1 MSPHGAPNQRKVV
14 GLFTD
19 WLKDPYQNYIMSAVA
34 QACAEHDANMLCFAG
49 GHLDPLDSVWA
60 RRNILYEFAGPHNL
74 DALVVMG
81 ANVGTL
87 VGPLRLKQYLDR
99 FPLPNVISLA
109 YELPNTPSILVDNR
123 VGLRYAIE
131 HLVSVHGR
139 RRIAFIRGP
148 VENTEAE
155 ERFSVYRQVLAEHN
169 IPFEDRRVFVGDFLR
184 PSGMRAMQA
193 ILDSNVE
200 LDAVVAAND
209 LMALGALEVLKS
221 RGRKVPEDVAL
232 VGFDDVD
239 EARLAMPQLTTVRQP
254 FRTLGR
260 VAVEAAL
267 KLAAGLPVANVLTVP
282 TQVVIRRSCGCAA
295 NSWDETEL
303 YPGSIPP
310 TATHEEIRQRFL
322 EGFATLEGEGIS
334 IDEETAIGLFEAA
347 FREIDSGV
355 TGDFA
360 QRLAD
365 VIRSH
370 SPELLLPWNRLITVL
385 SRALH
390 SWVRDNATRRERS
403 DRIARQ
409 VRSSIGDIAEL
420 AQGSQR
426 VRLQRLT
433 LELSEISKALTGSMN
448 FEGIYSALDAHL
460 ANLGISRSYL
470 SLYTDPAAPTA
481 RAKLV
486 WSHGDDDP
494 DHLGSLGR
502 AFETN
507 RLVPFDS
514 LFGNR
519 LTNVILEPL
528 FFEREQL
535 GLIAL
540 EMGPQEGVIYEAIR
554 DQVSGA
560 IRGAHLV
567 ERMIDEAK
575 RRQHLEKE
583 QAEREM
589 KIAANIQTM
598 ILPKNQRVPGFE
610 VVGKMIPTTNVGGD
624 YYDIHPLADG
634 CWLGVGDVVGH
645 GLRSGL
651 IMLMA
656 QSSVSAAIHARE
668 SQSPTQVYAMANA
681 VLFDNV
687 RNRLGADEHMTLCL
701 LRCYEDGRV
710 QYAGAHED
718 VLVFR
723 ANTDNCERRPV
734 SGIWAGIM
742 PDVTDNA
749 DTHSITLAPGDVLL
763 LHTDGIVEAR
773 NVEAQP
779 FGLARLET
787 LLAKHAALPLER
799 LCDLVFAEVQSH
811 MTTQEDDLT
820 LVLARYTGR
829 PLTGGSPV

>member
-1 MSPHGAPNQRKVV
+1 MCPSGSPIQRKVV

-155 ERFSVYRQVLAEHN
+155 ERFSVYRHVLSEHD
-169 IPFEDRRVFVGDFLR
+169 IAFDPRRVVVGDFLR
-184 PSGMRAMQA
+184 PSGVRAMQA
-193 ILDSNVE
+193 ILDSGVE

-209 LMALGALEVLKS
+209 LMALGALDVLKS
-221 RGRKVPEDVAL
+221 RNWKVPEDVAL

-260 VAVEAAL
+260 FAVETAL
-267 KLAAGLPVANVLTVP
+267 RLAAGESVASVLTVP

-303 YPGSIPP
+303 YPGSIAP

-322 EGFATLEGEGIS
+322 EGFETLEAEGIS
-334 IDEETAIGLFEAA
+334 IDEGTAITLFETV

-355 TGDFA
+355 TGEFA

-365 VIRSH
+365 IIRSH
-370 SPELLLPWNRLITVL
+370 SSEVLLPWNRVITVL
-385 SRALH
+385 SRTLH
-390 SWVRDNATRRERS
+390 SWVRDSAARRERS

-409 VRSSIGDIAEL
+409 VRSKIGDVAEL

-448 FEGIYSALDAHL
+448 FEGIYSALNAHL
-460 ANLGISRSYL
+460 ANLGISRCHL
-470 SLYTDPAAPTA
+470 SLYADSTAPAAG
-481 RAKLV
+481 AKLA
-486 WSHGDDDP
+486 WSFGDEDP
-494 DHLGSLGR
+494 EHLRAVGR
-502 AFETN
+502 SFETN

-514 LFGNR
+514 LFRGSQA
-519 LTNVILEPL
+519 NVILEPL

-535 GLIAL
+535 GFIAL
-540 EMGPQEGVIYEAIR
+540 EMGPEEGVVYEAIR

-575 RRQHLEKE
+575 RRQRLEKE
-583 QAEREM
+583 QAEKEM
-589 KIAANIQTM
+589 QIAANIQTM

-610 VVGKMIPTTNVGGD
+610 VVGKMLPTTNVGGD

-634 CWLGVGDVVGH
+634 CWLGIGDVVGH

-656 QSSVSAAIHARE
+656 QSSVSAAVHAKGL
-668 SQSPTQVYAMANA
+668 QSPTQVYRMANS

-687 RNRLGADEHMTLCL
+687 RSRLGADEHMTLCL
-701 LRCYEDGRV
+701 LRCHQDGRV
-710 QYAGAHED
+710 EFAGAHED
-718 VLVFR
+718 LILFQSQYRRMRKTPGLRDLGWNHAGRDGQRRDAVPRIGTRRR
-723 ANTDNCERRPV
+723 ALAPHRRDRRITKCR
-734 SGIWAGIM
+734 SATLRARSAGI
-742 PDVTDNA
+742 
-749 DTHSITLAPGDVLL
+749 DTRPTCGSAPR
-763 LHTDGIVEAR
+763 EA
-773 NVEAQP
+773 
-779 FGLARLET
+779 L
-787 LLAKHAALPLER
+787 
-799 LCDLVFAEVQSH
+799 
-811 MTTQEDDLT
+811 
-820 LVLARYTGR
+820 
-829 PLTGGSPV
+829 